1 MNRLWE
7 ACSACKKE
15 QRDGMQDAM
24 RYLCTGR
31 KKEKKK
37 ERIRQDS
44 NRITIFQEVGAL
56 QTRLTCSSTK
66 QVTAEHSL
74 ASVLSY

>member
-7 ACSACKKE
+7 TCSACKKE
-15 QRDGMQDAM
+15 QRDGMQDTM
-24 RYLCTGR
+24 RYLCIGR
-31 KKEKKK
+31 KKK
-37 ERIRQDS
+37 ESIRQDS

-66 QVTAEHSL
+66 QVIAEHSL
-74 ASVLSY
+74 ASVLS